1 MKYGYLIYIAREKN
15 KFDILVKI
23 WYTISEEKTMS
34 EEYISRNEF
43 NGLKQEVQE
52 LKEEVS
58 EYKTLLMKIDKKIDV
73 IGEKIANG
81 EKIDELKLQ
90 PLEKRVTKLEE
101 NQSWLW
107 KLCASIIITGIIGAI
122 ITFK

>member
-1 MKYGYLIYIAREKN
+1 
-15 KFDILVKI
+15 
-23 WYTISEEKTMS
+23 MS
-34 EEYISRNEF
+34 EDFVSRDEF

-52 LKEEVS
+52 LKVEFNES
-58 EYKTLLMKIDKKIDV
+58 KNILTMIDKKIDV

-81 EKIDELKLQ
+81 EKIDELKIQ
-90 PLEKRVTKLEE
+90 PIEKRLQKLED
-101 NQSWLW
+101 NQGWLW

>member
-1 MKYGYLIYIAREKN
+1 
-15 KFDILVKI
+15 
-23 WYTISEEKTMS
+23 MS

-52 LKEEVS
+52 LKIEVN
-58 EYKTLLMKIDKKIDV
+58 EYKGILTQIDKKIDV

-81 EKIDELKLQ
+81 EKIDELKIQ
-90 PLEKRVTKLEE
+90 PIEKRIQKLED
-101 NQSWLW
+101 NQGWLW
-107 KLCASIIITGIIGAI
+107 RLCASIIITGIIGAI

>member
-1 MKYGYLIYIAREKN
+1 
-15 KFDILVKI
+15 
-23 WYTISEEKTMS
+23 MS
-34 EEYISRNEF
+34 EEFVSRNEF

-52 LKEEVS
+52 LKIEVN
-58 EYKTLLMKIDKKIDV
+58 EYKGILTQIDKKIDV

-81 EKIDELKLQ
+81 EKIDELKIQ
-90 PLEKRVTKLEE
+90 PIEKRLQKLED
-101 NQSWLW
+101 NQGWLW

>member
-1 MKYGYLIYIAREKN
+1 
-15 KFDILVKI
+15 
-23 WYTISEEKTMS
+23 MS

-58 EYKTLLMKIDKKIDV
+58 EYKGILTQIDKKIDV
-73 IGEKIANG
+73 IGEKIVNG
-81 EKIDELKLQ
+81 EKIDELKIQ
-90 PLEKRVTKLEE
+90 PIEKRLQKLED
-101 NQSWLW
+101 NQGWLW

>member
-1 MKYGYLIYIAREKN
+1 
-15 KFDILVKI
+15 
-23 WYTISEEKTMS
+23 MS

-90 PLEKRVTKLEE
+90 PLEKRVTKLED
-101 NQSWLW
+101 NQGWLW

>member
-1 MKYGYLIYIAREKN
+1 
-15 KFDILVKI
+15 
-23 WYTISEEKTMS
+23 MS

-52 LKEEVS
+52 LKIEVN
-58 EYKTLLMKIDKKIDV
+58 EYKGILTQIDKKIDV

-81 EKIDELKLQ
+81 EKIDELKIQ
-90 PLEKRVTKLEE
+90 PIEKRLQKLED
-101 NQSWLW
+101 NQGWLW

>member
-1 MKYGYLIYIAREKN
+1 
-15 KFDILVKI
+15 
-23 WYTISEEKTMS
+23 MS

-101 NQSWLW
+101 NHSWLS
-107 KLCASIIITGIIGAI
+107 KTVARNNHRYSY
-122 ITFK
+122 